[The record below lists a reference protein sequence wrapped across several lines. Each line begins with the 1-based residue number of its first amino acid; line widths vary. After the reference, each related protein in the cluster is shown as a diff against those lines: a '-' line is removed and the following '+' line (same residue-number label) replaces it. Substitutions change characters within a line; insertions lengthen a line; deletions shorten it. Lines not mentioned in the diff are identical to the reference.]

1 VQKIK
6 RYFLI
11 CIAFISIL
19 LGLIGL
25 VLPLLPTTPFFILA
39 LACFAR
45 SSEHFHQK
53 LLKTPYIGPLLVE
66 WEVDKKIDK
75 NRKKQI
81 ILLVVFSFAISI
93 FFLQSRFYLQ
103 LLLLLIMSILLVFI
117 YRIDE
122 K

>member
-1 VQKIK
+1 MK

-11 CIAFISIL
+11 CVAFISIF
-19 LGLIGL
+19 LGLIGI
-25 VLPLLPTTPFFILA
+25 VVPLLPTTPFFILA

-53 LLKTPYIGPLLVE
+53 LLKTPYIGPLLIE
-66 WEVDKKIDK
+66 WEVDRKIDK

-81 ILLVVFSFAISI
+81 FLVVVCSFALSL

-103 LLLLLIMSILLVFI
+103 LLLLFIMSILLIFI